1 MKKLFFFFAFL
12 FISKFAIAQDI
23 TQGTWFNDEKT
34 GKIQFYKQGD
44 KVFGKIVWLKEPSD
58 NNGKPKTDKEN
69 PDAKLKSRSLIGLV
83 NLKNFESKGKGVWED
98 GEVYDPKNG
107 KTYSCKMTLVSPTQL
122 DVRGFIGI
130 SIMGRTSKFTKA
142 D

>member
-1 MKKLFFFFAFL
+1 MKKTLSIIAFL
-12 FISKFAIAQDI
+12 LISAFSYSQDI
-23 TQGTWFNDEKT
+23 TQGTWYNEEKT
-34 GKIQFYKQGD
+34 GKIQFFKQGD
-44 KVFGKIVWLKEPSD
+44 KINGKIVWIKDPNE
-58 NNGKPKTDKEN
+58 NGKPRLDKEN
-69 PDAKLKSRSLIGLV
+69 PDAKLKTRPILGMM
-83 NLKNFESKGKGVWED
+83 NLKNFKTTGKGIWED

-130 SIMGRTSKFTKA
+130 SIIGRTSKFTKA

>member
-1 MKKLFFFFAFL
+1 MKKTISIIAFL
-12 FISKFAIAQDI
+12 LISAFSYAQDI
-23 TQGTWFNDEKT
+23 TQGTWYNEEKT
-34 GKIQFYKQGD
+34 GKIQFFKQGD
-44 KVFGKIVWLKEPSD
+44 KINGKIVWLKEP
-58 NNGKPKTDKEN
+58 NENGKPRMDKEN
-69 PDAKLKSRSLIGLV
+69 PDAKLKTRPILGLM
-83 NLKNFESKGKGVWED
+83 NLKNFKTTGKGIWED

-130 SIMGRTSKFTKA
+130 SIIGRTSKFTKA

>member
-1 MKKLFFFFAFL
+1 MKKILSIIAFL
-12 FISKFAIAQDI
+12 FISAISYAQDI
-23 TQGTWFNDEKT
+23 TQGTWYNEEKT
-34 GKIQFYKQGD
+34 GKIQFFKQGD
-44 KVFGKIVWLKEPSD
+44 KINGKIIWLKEP
-58 NNGKPKTDKEN
+58 NENGKPRMDKEN
-69 PDAKLKSRSLIGLV
+69 PDAKLKTRPILGMM
-83 NLKNFESKGKGVWED
+83 NLKNFKATGKGTWED

-130 SIMGRTSKFTKA
+130 SIIGRTSKFTKA

>member
-1 MKKLFFFFAFL
+1 MKNVFLIISFL
-12 FISKFAIAQDI
+12 FVSIASFAQDI
-23 TQGTWFNDEKT
+23 TQGTWYNEEKT
-34 GKIQFYKQGD
+34 GKIQFFKQGD
-44 KVFGKIVWLKEPSD
+44 KINGKIVWLKEP
-58 NNGKPKTDKEN
+58 NENGKPRLDKEN
-69 PDAKLKSRSLIGLV
+69 PDAKLKTRPLLGLM
-83 NLKNFESKGKGVWED
+83 NLKNFVSTGKGTWED

-130 SIMGRTSKFTKA
+130 SIIGRTSKFTKA